1 MVRDG
6 ANAPPHHEVGIIGV
20 AGSCTGSRPS
30 GRACHG
36 RHQWAGAPRP
46 RPQANRHRRQ
56 ESAMRDLP
64 PVLSSRGCI
73 DSQNKSNGRTPM
85 TIFAQGLIRTATLA
99 TALFVAMAQPGLG
112 ETLKYKPISVKT
124 PDGLTISAQ
133 EWGNPAGP
141 EILFIH
147 GFSQSYLSWMR
158 QVDSDLAKDFRI
170 VTYDLRGHGNSDK
183 PLDPARYR
191 DSKAWGD
198 EVQAVI
204 DAAGLKHPVLVGWS
218 YAGRVISDY
227 VATHGAG
234 QLAGINFVDAPI
246 KADPALVGDNLK
258 NQPLMASED
267 LITNISATRAF
278 VHGCFSKQPSADD
291 FETMLAF
298 NMMVLPKVRAGLSGR
313 PLDATEMMSKLKLPV
328 LVTHGAEDRN
338 AKLAVAQY
346 TASVIPGAKLSV
358 YEGGGHSPF
367 YEDAPRFNAEL
378 AAFVRGAAKTD

>member
-1 MVRDG
+1 
-6 ANAPPHHEVGIIGV
+6 
-20 AGSCTGSRPS
+20 
-30 GRACHG
+30 
-36 RHQWAGAPRP
+36 
-46 RPQANRHRRQ
+46 
-56 ESAMRDLP
+56 
-64 PVLSSRGCI
+64 
-73 DSQNKSNGRTPM
+73 M

-133 EWGNPAGP
+133 EWGNPNGP

-158 QVDSDLAKDFRI
+158 QVDSDLAKEFRI
-170 VTYDLRGHGNSDK
+170 VPYDLRGHGNSDK
-183 PLDPARYR
+183 PLDAARYR

-198 EVQAVI
+198 EVQAVM
-204 DAAGLKHPVLVGWS
+204 DAAGLKRPVLVGWS

-227 VATHGAG
+227 VATHGADK
-234 QLAGINFVDAPI
+234 LAGINFVDASI

-258 NQPLMASED
+258 NLPLMASED
-267 LITNISATRAF
+267 LVTNIAATRTF
-278 VHGCFSKQPSADD
+278 VHGCFSKQPTADD

-298 NMMVLPKVRAGLSGR
+298 NMMVPPAVRAGLQGR
-313 PLDATEMMSKLKLPV
+313 PLDATENMSKLKIPV

-338 AKLAVAQY
+338 AKLGVAQY

-358 YEGGGHSPF
+358 YEGVGHSPF

-378 AAFVRGAAKTD
+378 ASFVRTAAKTN

>member
-1 MVRDG
+1 MKMTARD
-6 ANAPPHHEVGIIGV
+6 
-20 AGSCTGSRPS
+20 SR
-30 GRACHG
+30 
-36 RHQWAGAPRP
+36 
-46 RPQANRHRRQ
+46 
-56 ESAMRDLP
+56 L
-64 PVLSSRGCI
+64 V
-73 DSQNKSNGRTPM
+73 
-85 TIFAQGLIRTATLA
+85 TATIA
-99 TALFVAMAQPGLG
+99 AALFVAMAQPGFAEG
-112 ETLKYKPISVKT
+112 LKYKPITVKT

-147 GFSQSYLSWMR
+147 GFSQSHLSWMR

-204 DAAGLKHPVLVGWS
+204 DTTGLKRPVLVGWS

-234 QLAGINFVDAPI
+234 QLAGIDFVDAPI
-246 KADPALVGDNLK
+246 KADPALIGDNLK
-258 NQPLMASED
+258 NLPLMASED
-267 LITNISATRAF
+267 LVTNITATRTF
-278 VHGCFSKQPSADD
+278 LHGCFSRQPSADD
-291 FETMLAF
+291 YETMLAF
-298 NMMVLPKVRAGLSGR
+298 NMMVPPKVRAGLSGR
-313 PLDATEMMSKLKLPV
+313 PLDATEMMSRLKLPV

-338 AKLAVAQY
+338 ARLGAGQY

-358 YEGGGHSPF
+358 YEGVGHSPF

-378 AAFVRGAAKTD
+378 AAFVRAAAARTD